1 MRYVSIPVCLLL
13 ALIAG
18 CGKSN
23 SEYVGRWQGVEV
35 PAEQFEVRQ
44 NGDGF
49 IVQGKDMPVWGYD
62 RGSYKSPGAV
72 DPKGLTFHSNNGINQ
87 YTYVK
92 ADDTLLGIGPCC
104 MSRTFKRAK

>member
-1 MRYVSIPVCLLL
+1 MRYVALLFIL
-13 ALIAG
+13 PAALLSG

-35 PAEQFEVRQ
+35 PTEQFEVIQ

-49 IVQGKDMPVWGYD
+49 IVQGKDMAVWGYD
-62 RGSYKSPGAV
+62 RGSYKSPGAA